1 MNDHGQH
8 VAPEAIRRLL
18 GHSATPTRELRSAG
32 RPGLVVTTQDGL
44 VAVIRVRSRDGADA
58 RREFDALSRAR
69 SLGVPVPRPLAFT
82 DDGTSLLAMEWIEH
96 RTLPVA
102 SWTPDTGA
110 QIGAALGRL
119 HRATEDLPSWPD
131 RHPFEEYLSAYSAL
145 ECPTPDLARNV
156 ELLAATE
163 PEPIAPRLIH
173 GDFRPSNVIFREGGE
188 PIIIDWEAARIGDP
202 YIDLSTIIGSS
213 RRPLPT
219 DAQRA
224 LIETYERTARHTV
237 DPDRL
242 TWWSAFHRL
251 SIRFQIH
258 RLRV

>member
-8 VAPEAIRRLL
+8 VAPETIQRLL
-18 GHSATPTRELRSAG
+18 GIGATSTRALGSAG

-44 VAVIRVRSRDGADA
+44 VAVIKVRSRDDADA
-58 RREFDALSRAR
+58 SREFEALSRAR

-96 RTLPVA
+96 RTLPVS
-102 SWTPDTGA
+102 SWTPDIGTR
-110 QIGAALGRL
+110 IGAALGRL
-119 HRATEDLPSWPD
+119 HRASEDLPSWPD
-131 RHPFEEYLSAYSAL
+131 RRPFEEYLSAYSTL
-145 ECPTPDLARNV
+145 ERPTPELMHNV
-156 ELLAATE
+156 ELLAANE

-173 GDFRPSNVIFREGGE
+173 GDFRPSNVIFRDGGE
-188 PIIIDWEAARIGDP
+188 PIVIDWEAARIGDP
-202 YIDLSTIIGSS
+202 YIDLAAIVGSS

-219 DAQRA
+219 DARQT
-224 LIETYERTARHTV
+224 LIESYERAARHIV
-237 DPDRL
+237 DPERL

-251 SIRFQIH
+251 AKRFQIH